1 MLINL
6 ILTFSAAAFIM
17 ITLFNFTHMFQ
28 QEGYKRKEYMGW
40 LAEYSGGRIIFILL
54 VSVLYFIMSSLL
66 VNSHIKILSLIGWI
80 LYAVFAG
87 LSVFYYFRFRVRDAK
102 LPLKF
107 TWRVKRL
114 FITSVLVLVI
124 LAVLCSFAGPSL
136 MGIVIVFA
144 PLFIL
149 CTDIINSPVEKHIR
163 NGFLKDARKRLDARK
178 DLIKIGITGSYGKTS
193 TKFILGTI
201 LSEKYDPLVPPSS
214 YNTPMGVTRVIR
226 EQLSDN
232 NDVFIAEMGAK
243 NIGDIKELV
252 DLVHPKFGI
261 ITSVGPQHLESFHT
275 IENVARTKYELIEG
289 LPEDG
294 TAFFPDDHAYTK
306 ELYDMTEHVEKVLFG
321 IEEDEYEKGTLD
333 VYARNIRSTENGSEF
348 ELVCREGSIDIVTKL
363 LGKHNVMNI
372 VGCAAIALKLG
383 LSLEQI
389 RDGAAK
395 IESIEH
401 RLQLIRNGNG
411 ITVIDDAFNSNPV
424 GSKAAIDVLSSFT
437 GRKIVVTPGMIE
449 LGESE
454 DQENFNFG
462 SYMAD
467 KVDFVYLVGP
477 NHTKPIYEGLTENG
491 FDADKIRVVKSLN
504 EASQDMGT
512 LLVPGDVIL
521 FENDLPDNYNEE

>member
-1 MLINL
+1 M
-6 ILTFSAAAFIM
+6 
-17 ITLFNFTHMFQ
+17 
-28 QEGYKRKEYMGW
+28 
-40 LAEYSGGRIIFILL
+40 
-54 VSVLYFIMSSLL
+54 
-66 VNSHIKILSLIGWI
+66 
-80 LYAVFAG
+80 
-87 LSVFYYFRFRVRDAK
+87 
-102 LPLKF
+102 
-107 TWRVKRL
+107 
-114 FITSVLVLVI
+114 
-124 LAVLCSFAGPSL
+124 
-136 MGIVIVFA
+136 
-144 PLFIL
+144 
-149 CTDIINSPVEKHIR
+149 
-163 NGFLKDARKRLDARK
+163 
-178 DLIKIGITGSYGKTS
+178 
-193 TKFILGTI
+193 
-201 LSEKYDPLVPPSS
+201 
-214 YNTPMGVTRVIR
+214 
-226 EQLSDN
+226 
-232 NDVFIAEMGAK
+232 
-243 NIGDIKELV
+243 
-252 DLVHPKFGI
+252 
-261 ITSVGPQHLESFHT
+261 
-275 IENVARTKYELIEG
+275 
-289 LPEDG
+289 
-294 TAFFPDDHAYTK
+294 
-306 ELYDMTEHVEKVLFG
+306 
-321 IEEDEYEKGTLD
+321 
-333 VYARNIRSTENGSEF
+333 
-348 ELVCREGSIDIVTKL
+348 TKL

-395 IESIEH
+395 IEYIEH

-454 DQENFNFG
+454 DQENFSFG